1 MNKKRIFKYLL
12 SASIIGVAFI
22 SSPMKTNA
30 EWRKENN
37 SWKYIE
43 NNKHSVSWNY
53 YDSKWYYF
61 NNDGIMQTGWV
72 KDRDNWYYLSEAGDM
87 QTGWVKDKDSWY
99 YLSESGSMKT
109 GWVKHGNDWYYLS
122 EAGDMK
128 TGWVKDKD
136 LWYYLSESGSM
147 QTGVISVSDKV
158 YYLNENGAMH
168 TGKITIDGKEYE
180 FGTSG
185 EAIGEKP
192 VVKNDKMFGATI
204 NAGSQNNNQNKDE
217 NKDSQTS
224 NSNKHHSSNSGSTIQ
239 NKKWNLVWQDD
250 FNGDTLNTNDWNYE
264 KHAPGWVNSELQEY
278 TDSTDNISVKDGN
291 LVIKAIKKEKDGKD
305 YYTSGKITTQDK
317 KTFKYGKF
325 EIRAKTPKGKGL
337 WPALWMMPN
346 DESLYGQWPKCG
358 EIDIMEV
365 LGHEPEKA
373 YGTIHYGEPHAEQQ
387 GTYTLENGTF
397 ADDYHTYSVEWEP
410 GEIRF
415 YIDGN
420 LYHKVNDWFTKVE
433 GGDEVTY
440 PAPFDQPFYLQCNL
454 AVGGS
459 WPGNPDENTDFNNAE
474 LKVDYVKVYQKDS
487 YDENVKK
494 PEKNVVFREPDKTG
508 NYVVNGDFSKQ
519 DDKNWEFKTA
529 LNGLGSTEIADNKIL
544 IKTENEGTA
553 DYSIQLV
560 QPGVP
565 LKEGGKYKVSFDAKA
580 DDERT
585 MIVDISGPDKSYVR
599 YFDDTKLNLTSN
611 KENYSYEFTMN
622 KEDDA
627 NARLEFNLGNQN
639 SKANVEISNVRIEKI
654 GQVIKDDDGSKKV
667 MPDGNYVNNGTF
679 DVGEDRMKYW
689 EIESSLKKDASVSVT
704 NNNNVR
710 QLKINVKKSP
720 SSLEDLKIKQSKLA
734 LKDNKQY
741 VLYFDAYANE
751 DKTIKAMI
759 NGKAFDANLS
769 KGKKTFKFEF
779 NTENVEDSRD
789 LEFLLGA
796 KGTTYIDN
804 IRIEENAL
812 IRNGD
817 FSGGFTG
824 WQIFADG
831 GLSSKPTYGVDSL
844 KEDNAAQ
851 INIVDTGDADWKI
864 QLKQNNVK
872 LEKGKKY
879 ELSFDAKS
887 TVDRKIMYAIQ
898 RDGSSDNNWDA
909 YTGSNII
916 NLTSDSKNYK
926 LGFEMKKDTDSD
938 AIFSI
943 SMGAVGGT
951 QITDKHT
958 VTIDNVQLKE
968 VDSIDN
974 DENNSND
981 DTNNNTSGSSI
992 VNNGDFGKGFEGWSQ
1007 YVDESIKNG
1016 ATFNSDNNQ
1025 ANINITNS
1033 GDQDYKV
1040 QLKQENVKLEKGKKY
1055 KVSLDAKSTLARDI
1069 KFTVQKNG
1077 GDWKPYCEVKKI
1089 SLNGELQN
1097 YSIEFTMND
1106 ESDDK
1111 AALTISMGE
1120 GNIIENHTI
1129 TIDNVNIE
1137 EVTSDSQQIQNQT
1150 EDIANSDELVSNDQ
1164 TNVVSNELTSNDQ
1177 LNAVNENTISYG
1189 NELKT
1194 EASVDNNSV
1203 NKVDQS
1209 SKEEDLLNNNTTLN
1223 SSENKSKNN

>member
-37 SWKYIE
+37 FWKYIE

-87 QTGWVKDKDSWY
+87 QTGWIKDKDSWY
-99 YLSESGSMKT
+99 YLSESGSMQT

-128 TGWVKDKD
+128 TGWIKDKD
-136 LWYYLSESGSM
+136 SWYYLSESGSM

-168 TGKITIDGKEYE
+168 IGKITIDGKEYE

-192 VVKNDKMFGATI
+192 VVKNDKIFGATI

-291 LVIKAIKKEKDGKD
+291 LVIKAIKTEKDGKD

-440 PAPFDQPFYLQCNL
+440 PAPFDQPFYIQCNL

-494 PEKNVVFREPDKTG
+494 PEKNVVLE
-508 NYVVNGDFSKQ
+508 NQIKQ
-519 DDKNWEFKTA
+519 
-529 LNGLGSTEIADNKIL
+529 EIML
-544 IKTENEGTA
+544 
-553 DYSIQLV
+553 L
-560 QPGVP
+560 
-565 LKEGGKYKVSFDAKA
+565 
-580 DDERT
+580 
-585 MIVDISGPDKSYVR
+585 M
-599 YFDDTKLNLTSN
+599 
-611 KENYSYEFTMN
+611 
-622 KEDDA
+622 
-627 NARLEFNLGNQN
+627 
-639 SKANVEISNVRIEKI
+639 EISQNKMIKI
-654 GQVIKDDDGSKKV
+654 GNLKLLLMV
-667 MPDGNYVNNGTF
+667 
-679 DVGEDRMKYW
+679 W
-689 EIESSLKKDASVSVT
+689 EVLK
-704 NNNNVR
+704 
-710 QLKINVKKSP
+710 
-720 SSLEDLKIKQSKLA
+720 
-734 LKDNKQY
+734 
-741 VLYFDAYANE
+741 
-751 DKTIKAMI
+751 
-759 NGKAFDANLS
+759 
-769 KGKKTFKFEF
+769 
-779 NTENVEDSRD
+779 
-789 LEFLLGA
+789 
-796 KGTTYIDN
+796 
-804 IRIEENAL
+804 
-812 IRNGD
+812 
-817 FSGGFTG
+817 
-824 WQIFADG
+824 
-831 GLSSKPTYGVDSL
+831 
-844 KEDNAAQ
+844 
-851 INIVDTGDADWKI
+851 
-864 QLKQNNVK
+864 
-872 LEKGKKY
+872 
-879 ELSFDAKS
+879 
-887 TVDRKIMYAIQ
+887 
-898 RDGSSDNNWDA
+898 
-909 YTGSNII
+909 
-916 NLTSDSKNYK
+916 
-926 LGFEMKKDTDSD
+926 
-938 AIFSI
+938 
-943 SMGAVGGT
+943 
-951 QITDKHT
+951 
-958 VTIDNVQLKE
+958 
-968 VDSIDN
+968 
-974 DENNSND
+974 
-981 DTNNNTSGSSI
+981 
-992 VNNGDFGKGFEGWSQ
+992 
-1007 YVDESIKNG
+1007 
-1016 ATFNSDNNQ
+1016 
-1025 ANINITNS
+1025 
-1033 GDQDYKV
+1033 
-1040 QLKQENVKLEKGKKY
+1040 
-1055 KVSLDAKSTLARDI
+1055 
-1069 KFTVQKNG
+1069 
-1077 GDWKPYCEVKKI
+1077 
-1089 SLNGELQN
+1089 
-1097 YSIEFTMND
+1097 
-1106 ESDDK
+1106 
-1111 AALTISMGE
+1111 
-1120 GNIIENHTI
+1120 
-1129 TIDNVNIE
+1129 
-1137 EVTSDSQQIQNQT
+1137 
-1150 EDIANSDELVSNDQ
+1150 
-1164 TNVVSNELTSNDQ
+1164 
-1177 LNAVNENTISYG
+1177 
-1189 NELKT
+1189 
-1194 EASVDNNSV
+1194 
-1203 NKVDQS
+1203 
-1209 SKEEDLLNNNTTLN
+1209 
-1223 SSENKSKNN
+1223 